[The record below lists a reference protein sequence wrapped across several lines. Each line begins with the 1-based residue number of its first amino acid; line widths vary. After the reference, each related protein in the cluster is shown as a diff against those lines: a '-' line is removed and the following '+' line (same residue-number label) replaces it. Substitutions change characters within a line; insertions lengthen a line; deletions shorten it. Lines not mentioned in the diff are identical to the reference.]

1 MLIPIRSV
9 ILAITKGIG
18 SLSLGGVILW
28 QVAVHSGFQNGI
40 AYVHVLTP
48 NVEILVDDVEYHV
61 ETLWE
66 TPIVCELRPGRH
78 TLRMTQNGR
87 VLDEQEFTLGVG
99 QEVVLPPWVAPT
111 ETQGTTE
118 SIVLVQGPRMLP
130 LHGRKRQ

>member
-18 SLSLGGVILW
+18 SLGLAGVVLW
-28 QVAVHSGFQNGI
+28 QVAIHSGFQNGI
-40 AYVHVLTP
+40 AYVYVFTHH
-48 NVEILVDDVEYHV
+48 VEIIVDDVEYHV
-61 ETLWE
+61 ATLWE

-78 TLRMTQNGR
+78 TLRMSQNGR

-99 QEVVLPPWVAPT
+99 EEVVLATCVAPT

-118 SIVLVQGPRMLP
+118 SNLLVQGPRMLP